1 MNRPLT
7 LNRMVTFS
15 LACLLILGSLSS
27 VWADELF
34 DDKGNMDM
42 EVFERDWLKYSD
54 FDDMIP
60 IESRNY
66 EVQQAIK
73 LDSKI
78 EKTGNEILYLEL
90 ILEMERKSRLEEINY
105 KKALVSRHRG
115 NIVKALIR
123 MAYFTY
129 DTANSA
135 ADVAKS
141 GAENILEAA
150 SNIKVLGEM
159 IGLVDH
165 FNPNDH
171 TDSEKVIRTGGKT
184 LLSSGLDFE
193 ETAEAMIDEIIPD
206 VKLSNEADNVKL
218 SEEDINKLAA
228 GHLKNRQLDIS
239 IAESYSVCSDM
250 RKEVKNLEKT
260 MISLFEEREKLTQT
274 EKDRVYNMLMNSN
287 KNQSKAED
295 NVVDKN
301 NLDPI
306 EIFPAE
312 VNIPNLVGL
321 GYTITKNDP
330 DILRHDTLRASY
342 DISYSTIKEFPNS
355 EHIVEMKS
363 KISFKFVYI
372 NPNHESYDF
381 KDSSD
386 YDFKN
391 AMTDVDILESRLSNN
406 NEKVFSQIEN
416 SDTNRKI
423 NVKYVYHTYP
433 QKPEYDYSNGV
444 YLELD
449 EPYVVYI
456 YIGGGTYE
464 SEYAA
469 ILGALQQYAETL
481 KESVKESVTI
491 K

>member
-1 MNRPLT
+1 MYRRLKRKRGIIF
-7 LNRMVTFS
+7 LLSF
-15 LACLLILGSLSS
+15 LLIFWSLGS

-34 DDKGNMDM
+34 DEKGDINM
-42 EVFERDWLKYSD
+42 EVFERDWIKYSD
-54 FDDMIP
+54 FDDNIP
-60 IESRNY
+60 LESRSY

-73 LDSKI
+73 LDNEI
-78 EKTGNEILYLEL
+78 EKIGSEILYLEL
-90 ILEMERKSRLEEINY
+90 ILEMERKSRLEEIEY
-105 KKALVSRHRG
+105 KRALVSRHRG
-115 NIVKALIR
+115 NIVKSLIR

-141 GAENILEAA
+141 GAENILEAT
-150 SNIKVLGEM
+150 SNIQVLGEM

-171 TDSEKVIRTGGKT
+171 TKSQKVIRTGGIT

-193 ETAEAMIDEIIPD
+193 ETAEAMVDEIIPD
-206 VKLSNEADNVKL
+206 IKLSNEVDNVKL
-218 SEEDINKLAA
+218 SEEDIDKLAA

-250 RKEVKNLEKT
+250 RKEVKKLETT
-260 MISLFEEREKLTQT
+260 MMSLFDEREKFNQA
-274 EKDRVYNMLMNSN
+274 EKDRVYDMLKNS
-287 KNQSKAED
+287 KKDQSNTNNGNTDKA
-295 NVVDKN
+295 
-301 NLDPI
+301 NLNPI

-312 VNIPNLVGL
+312 VNVPELEGL
-321 GYTITKNDP
+321 GYEITKNDP
-330 DILRHDTLRASY
+330 DILNHDTLRASY
-342 DISYSTIKEFPNS
+342 EVNYSAIKEYPNS
-355 EHIVEMKS
+355 ENIVEMKS
-363 KISFKFVYI
+363 NVRFAFVYI

-381 KDSSD
+381 DSSSD
-386 YDFKN
+386 YDLKN
-391 AMTDVDILESRLSNN
+391 AMSEIDIIESGYSGN
-406 NEKVFSQIEN
+406 NEKGFSQIED
-416 SDTNRKI
+416 SDTNQKI
-423 NVKYVYHTYP
+423 NVKYVYQTYP
-433 QKPEYDYSNGV
+433 QKPEYDYSRGV

-464 SEYAA
+464 SEYAT

-481 KESVKESVTI
+481 KESIKESVTI